1 MSKFI
6 QTYQKVKSRAKQ
18 TGLVVMG
25 ALLSS
30 PVFAAGLP
38 KMEDPSRGTGK
49 GIMETIKNFAY
60 DGAILGG
67 LLIAAFAF
75 LRVASSC
82 VSTYGEI
89 SSGKKTWGD
98 LAMQALVGA
107 VLLVVIIWLITKSA
121 DIL

>member
-1 MSKFI
+1 MPKFI

-30 PVFAAGLP
+30 PVFADLP
-38 KMEDPSRGTGK
+38 KMEDPSRGAGK
-49 GIMETIKNFAY
+49 GIMETIKNYAY

-89 SSGKKTWGD
+89 SSGKKNWGD

>member
-30 PVFAAGLP
+30 PVFADLP
-38 KMEDPSRGTGK
+38 KMEEPSRGAGK
-49 GIMETIKNFAY
+49 GILETVKNYGY
-60 DGAILGG
+60 DIVIL
-67 LLIAAFAF
+67 AALMVASFSF
-75 LRVASSC
+75 VRVASSC
-82 VSTYGEI
+82 ISVYGEI

-98 LAMQALVGA
+98 LAMNALGGA
-107 VLLVVIIWLITKSA
+107 VLLVVIIWLLTQAK
-121 DIL
+121 DIF